1 MTTRI
6 LSADVV
12 LPGPAGEAIGDGA
25 VLVRDGVIA
34 DLGPRA
40 EVAARAEPGTPH
52 REFPGATILP
62 GLIDTHVHLS
72 LDPGAAQATA
82 VAEADDGEL
91 LLAMAGHARRL
102 LDVGVTTVRDLGG
115 RGNLAGRLRDAVAAG
130 HLPGPRVLTA
140 GAPITVTGGHFWFL
154 GGEADGI
161 PEIRAAVRR
170 NLRAGVDV
178 IKLLV
183 NGSRLTPGGPR
194 GWHRQL
200 TDEEIAAA
208 VEEARRFGRPV
219 AAHVLG
225 ADAIEA
231 SLTAG
236 VRTLEHCSFGT
247 PAGPVIEP
255 EARDAL
261 IATIAASGAFVCPT
275 WSITMSETAARVGEE
290 RMRPWLEVA
299 RQQYENGV
307 KLIAGTD
314 AGTPGV
320 PFELY
325 VDGLEWFVRAGIPTE
340 AALESATVIA
350 ADALGLAER
359 TGRLAP
365 GLDADLIVVA
375 GDPREDLAVL
385 RDVQVVLARGRVHTP
400 AGSGLGARAGSVRAG
415 VVGEFAVGEGV
426 GAGVAERSPV

>member
-6 LSADVV
+6 LSAD
-12 LPGPAGEAIGDGA
+12 LLLAGPEGEAIADGA
-25 VLVRDGVIA
+25 VLVRDDLIA

-40 EVAARAEPGTPH
+40 DVLARAEPGTPH
-52 REFPGATILP
+52 HRFPGATILP

-72 LDPGAAQATA
+72 LDPTAAQASA
-82 VAEADDGEL
+82 IGKAGDGEL

-102 LDVGVTTVRDLGG
+102 LDIGVTTVRDLGG
-115 RGNLAGRLRDAVAAG
+115 RGNLAGCLRDAVAAG
-130 HLPGPRVLTA
+130 DLPGPRILTA
-140 GAPITVTGGHFWFL
+140 GVPITVTGGHFWFL
-154 GGEADGI
+154 GGEADGV

-231 SLTAG
+231 SIEAG

-255 EARDAL
+255 AARDAL

-275 WSITMSETAARVGEE
+275 WSITMSETAARIGDA

-299 RQQYENGV
+299 RHQYENGV
-307 KLIAGTD
+307 RLIAGTD

-325 VDGLEWFVRAGIPTE
+325 VDGLEWFVRAGIPTT

-350 ADALGLAER
+350 AEALGLAER

-365 GLDADLIVVA
+365 GLDADLIVVT

-385 RDVQVVLARGRVHTP
+385 RAIRLVLARGRVHTP
-400 AGSGLGARAGSVRAG
+400 ADGGLGAALGSPAVEGEPDARRAPVP
-415 VVGEFAVGEGV
+415 V
-426 GAGVAERSPV
+426 GAEGIPR